1 VRRAPAQVEP
11 SAPRPRRELP
21 RASIP
26 KESHAT
32 VAPPAETEDGWSA
45 ALVLGAAF
53 ALVAAVV
60 GSALPLL
67 RRSERESAPIEPA
80 PHPALISEVAPLE
93 EGACEIEWFRGYVKS
108 RFYVVLDEPE
118 LGGDRLVES
127 PWFSWRQ
134 ADPPPPALPEI
145 VAARDALLVKLERE
159 GWEAYGRGGAW
170 YSQRLALR
178 QGT

>member
-1 VRRAPAQVEP
+1 
-11 SAPRPRRELP
+11 
-21 RASIP
+21 
-26 KESHAT
+26 
-32 VAPPAETEDGWSA
+32 
-45 ALVLGAAF
+45 VLGTLLG
-53 ALVAAVV
+53 LVAAVV
-60 GSALPLL
+60 GSTVPLL
-67 RRSERESAPIEPA
+67 RRGGGESAPIEPA

-108 RFYVVLDEPE
+108 RFFVVLEEPE

-170 YSQRLALR
+170 YSQRLTLR